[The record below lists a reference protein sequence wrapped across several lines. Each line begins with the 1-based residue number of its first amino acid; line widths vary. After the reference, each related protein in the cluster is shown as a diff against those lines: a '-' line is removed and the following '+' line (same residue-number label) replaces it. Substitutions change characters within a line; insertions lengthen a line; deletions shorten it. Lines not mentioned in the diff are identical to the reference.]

1 MVHSDGELLGVGRG
15 RIVREVVLVTVKFEE
30 FSFVVKYLEKS
41 CRLVG
46 T

>member
-1 MVHSDGELLGVGRG
+1 MVHSDGEAIGVGRG

-30 FSFVVKYLEKS
+30 FSSVVTCLEKS

>member
-1 MVHSDGELLGVGRG
+1 MVHSDGEAIGVGRG
-15 RIVREVVLVTVKFEE
+15 RIVREVVFVTVKFEE